1 MRARGVGPRAGLL
14 APAAGASARE
24 PPGVLARGGDL
35 PRAEAGAWTGWTE
48 AVGLPDELVA
58 GYARALEA
66 WRARDFP
73 GVLTATWP
81 LLEAAP
87 DHPALLHL
95 AGHAQ
100 FRLRRYGE
108 CAALLARLVDHV
120 PGQVGRTRH
129 LAHAWNEPQAGGSRP
144 RSLRPRAPGSARGPR
159 GAARARPGPLEA
171 GRGGSSLR
179 DPGGE
184 GPEHAERGCCARILV
199 HQEEAE
205 QALLALAQHR
215 ASIPTSSRR
224 PSWRRAS

>member
-1 MRARGVGPRAGLL
+1 MNGLAICGLL
-14 APAAGASARE
+14 ALGSAGNAFTTPLR
-24 PPGVLARGGDL
+24 PQDVLAKRAGEL

-81 LLEAAP
+81 LLEATP

-108 CAALLARLVDHV
+108 CAALLTRLVDHV

-129 LAHAWNEPQAGGSRP
+129 LAHAWNELGQVDRALVHYDRVLQAAPGDQEARRRRWPRGTRSVSGRP
-144 RSLRPRAPGSARGPR
+144 RPPRSAR
-159 GAARARPGPLEA
+159 
-171 GRGGSSLR
+171 
-179 DPGGE
+179 DP
-184 GPEHAERGCCARILV
+184 
-199 HQEEAE
+199 
-205 QALLALAQHR
+205 
-215 ASIPTSSRR
+215 
-224 PSWRRAS
+224 